1 MLFVQNEWDPPPL
14 AGQPMAI
21 TELLD
26 EMALLAL
33 PAGSRV
39 VTIDEARENLPRASK
54 ILIAMQSLHDLAHD
68 LTEELEV
75 LVEQLPPHDE
85 HVVEVADQLGSLVKE
100 WQFLGD
106 ALEDTGARVAGFDP
120 GHLEWH
126 GVVDGYLVLYSWS
139 QGEDDIEWWHPLDTG
154 INGRRPLVEA

>member
-54 ILIAMQSLHDLAHD
+54 ILIAMQSLQDLAHD

-139 QGEDDIEWWHPLDTG
+139 QDEDDIEWWHPLDTG

>member
-1 MLFVQNEWDPPPL
+1 MQNEWNPPPL
-14 AGQPMAI
+14 AGQPMAV

-33 PAGSRV
+33 PDGSRV
-39 VTIDEARENLPRASK
+39 VTIEEAREQLPLAEK
-54 ILIAMQSLHDLAHD
+54 ILTSLQSLQDQAHA

-75 LVEQLPPHDE
+75 LVEKLPPYHE
-85 HVVEVADQLGSLVKE
+85 HVIEVGDQLGDLVKE
-100 WQFLGD
+100 WQELGD
-106 ALEDTGARVAGFDP
+106 SLDKTGATIAGFDP

-139 QGEDDIEWWHPLDTG
+139 QGEEDIEWWHPLDTG

>member
-1 MLFVQNEWDPPPL
+1 MSL
-14 AGQPMAI
+14 

-26 EMALLAL
+26 EMALLAI
-33 PAGSRV
+33 PDGSKV
-39 VTIDEARENLPRASK
+39 VTIEEARSELPMAK
-54 ILIAMQSLHDLAHD
+54 KLLYSLQALQDQAHD

-75 LVEQLPPHDE
+75 LVEELPPHDE
-85 HVVEVADQLGSLVKE
+85 HVAEVAEQLGDLVKE
-100 WQFLGD
+100 WQGIGD
-106 ALEDTGARVAGFDP
+106 SLEKLGARIAGFDP

-139 QGEDDIEWWHPLDTG
+139 EGEEDIEWWHPLDTG

>member
-1 MLFVQNEWDPPPL
+1 MHDEWNPPPL
-14 AGQPMAI
+14 AGQPMSL

-26 EMALLAL
+26 EMALLAI
-33 PAGSRV
+33 PDGSKV
-39 VTIDEARENLPRASK
+39 VTIEEARGELPLAK
-54 ILIAMQSLHDLAHD
+54 KLLCSLQALQDQAHD

-75 LVEQLPPHDE
+75 LVEELPPHDE
-85 HVVEVADQLGSLVKE
+85 HVAEVAEQLGDLVKE
-100 WQFLGD
+100 WQGIGD
-106 ALEDTGARVAGFDP
+106 SLEKLGARIAGFDP

-139 QGEDDIEWWHPLDTG
+139 EGEEDIEWWHPLDTG

>member
-1 MLFVQNEWDPPPL
+1 
-14 AGQPMAI
+14 MAI

-54 ILIAMQSLHDLAHD
+54 ILIAMQSLQDLAHD

>member
-1 MLFVQNEWDPPPL
+1 MQNEWNPPPL
-14 AGQPMAI
+14 AGQPMSI

-33 PAGSRV
+33 PDGCTV
-39 VTIDEARENLPRASK
+39 VTIEEAREQLPMAEK
-54 ILIAMQSLHDLAHD
+54 VLIAMQSLQDQAHD

-75 LVEQLPPHDE
+75 LVEQLPPHHE
-85 HVVEVADQLGSLVKE
+85 HVVEVADQLGCLVKE

-106 ALEDTGARVAGFDP
+106 ALEETGARIAGFDP

-139 QGEDDIEWWHPLDTG
+139 QGEEDIEWWHPLDTG

>member
-1 MLFVQNEWDPPPL
+1 MSL
-14 AGQPMAI
+14 

-26 EMALLAL
+26 EMALLAI
-33 PAGSRV
+33 PDGSKV
-39 VTIDEARENLPRASK
+39 VTIEEARSELPMAK
-54 ILIAMQSLHDLAHD
+54 KLLYSLQALQDQAHD

-75 LVEQLPPHDE
+75 LVDELPPHDE
-85 HVVEVADQLGSLVKE
+85 HVAEVAEQLGDLVKE
-100 WQFLGD
+100 WQGIGD
-106 ALEDTGARVAGFDP
+106 SLEKLGARIAGFDP

-139 QGEDDIEWWHPLDTG
+139 EGEEDIEWWHPLDTG

>member
-1 MLFVQNEWDPPPL
+1 MQNEWNPPPL
-14 AGQPMAI
+14 AGQPMDI

-33 PAGSRV
+33 PAGCRV
-39 VTIDEARENLPRASK
+39 VTIDEARNELPKARK
-54 ILIAMQSLHDLAHD
+54 ILITLQSLQDQAND

-75 LVEQLPPHDE
+75 LVDQLPPHHD
-85 HVVEVADQLGSLVKE
+85 HIMEVADQLGSIVKE
-100 WQFLGD
+100 WQAIGD
-106 ALEDTGARVAGFDP
+106 ILENMGARIAGFDP

-126 GVVDGYLVLYSWS
+126 GVVDGYLVHYSWS
-139 QGEDDIEWWHPLDTG
+139 QGEEDIEWWHPLDTG

>member
-1 MLFVQNEWDPPPL
+1 VHDELNPPPL
-14 AGQPMAI
+14 AGQPMSL

-26 EMALLAL
+26 EMALLAI
-33 PAGSRV
+33 PDGSKV
-39 VTIDEARENLPRASK
+39 VTIEEARNELPLAK
-54 ILIAMQSLHDLAHD
+54 KLLYSLQALQDQAHD

-75 LVEQLPPHDE
+75 LVEELPPHDE
-85 HVVEVADQLGSLVKE
+85 HVAEVAEQLGDLVKE
-100 WQFLGD
+100 WQGIGD
-106 ALEDTGARVAGFDP
+106 SLEKLGARIAGFDP

-139 QGEDDIEWWHPLDTG
+139 EGEEDIEWWHPLDTG